1 MTTTVIVVAP
11 ETPARKIA
19 KILLDNGISAVPV
32 VGADGDLLG
41 MVSEGDLLGRRQEER
56 NRRRD
61 WWLALLA
68 EGGFFKDEIVA
79 QLQSNELTAE
89 DLMSTPVVTVSESTF
104 DTEIAALL
112 SKNKIK
118 RVPVI
123 RDGKVVGIVSRA
135 DLVLAQSGQWKPRD
149 AATPRA

>member
-1 MTTTVIVVAP
+1 MTTSVITVAP
-11 ETPARKIA
+11 EIPARKIA

-32 VGADGDLLG
+32 VSASGDLLG

-56 NRRRD
+56 SQRRD

-68 EGGFFKDEIVA
+68 EAGFFKEEFVA

-89 DLMSTPVVTVSESTF
+89 DLMSTPVVTVSESTL

-112 SKNKIK
+112 SNNRIK
-118 RVPVI
+118 RVPVL

-135 DLVLAQSGQWKPRD
+135 DLVLAQSGQRRPRD
-149 AATPRA
+149 AATPRG